1 MELTPYELLTKFQK
15 RWVDNMIVVYPE
27 LETGGAITLEK
38 CTEGIV
44 KLKEKHAEDPSFP
57 KIGTP
62 NWNYKINKIDKG
74 IYFFP
79 APGADSEMAIREAED
94 IKISRL
100 PKPKFVIK
108 DEEDA
113 DFVQELKDF
122 GIDIDV
128 ADEDNGV
135 SVPDLRDSS
144 VID

>member
-1 MELTPYELLTKFQK
+1 MELVGYDNLTKFQR
-15 RWVDNMIVVYPE
+15 RWVDNMIEIYPD
-27 LETGGAITLEK
+27 LVSGGAITLEQ

-44 KLKEKHAEDPSFP
+44 KLKEKHPKDPSVP

-79 APGADSEMAIREAED
+79 APGADPEMAVREAED
-94 IKISRL
+94 IRISRL
-100 PKPKFVIK
+100 PIPKFVIN

-113 DFVQELKDF
+113 EFVKELKDF
-122 GIDIDV
+122 GIDIETTE
-128 ADEDNGV
+128 EDGS
-135 SVPDLRDSS
+135 SVPDLRNSS

>member
-1 MELTPYELLTKFQK
+1 MELVGYDNLTKFQR
-15 RWVDNMIVVYPE
+15 RWVDNMIEIYPD
-27 LETGGAITLEK
+27 LVSGGAITLEQ

-44 KLKEKHAEDPSFP
+44 KLKEKHTKDSSFP

-79 APGADSEMAIREAED
+79 APGADPEMAVREAED
-94 IKISRL
+94 IRISRL

-113 DFVQELKDF
+113 EFVKELKDF
-122 GIDIDV
+122 GIDIETTE
-128 ADEDNGV
+128 EDGS
-135 SVPDLRDSS
+135 SVPDLRNSS

>member
-1 MELTPYELLTKFQK
+1 MELVGYDNLTKFQR
-15 RWVDNMIVVYPE
+15 RWVDNMIEIYPD
-27 LETGGAITLEK
+27 LVSGGAITLEQ
-38 CTEGIV
+38 CTEVIV
-44 KLKEKHAEDPSFP
+44 KLKEKHTKDPSFP

-79 APGADSEMAIREAED
+79 APGADPEMAVREAED
-94 IKISRL
+94 IRISRL

-113 DFVQELKDF
+113 EFVKELKDF
-122 GIDIDV
+122 GIDIETTE
-128 ADEDNGV
+128 EDGS
-135 SVPDLRDSS
+135 SVPDLRNSS

>member
-1 MELTPYELLTKFQK
+1 MSDLVGYYSLTKFQK
-15 RWVDNMIVVYPE
+15 RWVDNMIEIYPD
-27 LETGGAITLEK
+27 LSSGGAITLEQ

-44 KLKEKHAEDPSFP
+44 KLKAKHEADKSFP

-79 APGADSEMAIREAED
+79 APNADPEMAIREADD
-94 IKISRL
+94 IRVSRL
-100 PKPKFVIK
+100 PAPKFVIK
-108 DEEDA
+108 DEEDV

-122 GIDIDV
+122 GINIETTK
-128 ADEDNGV
+128 EDGT
-135 SVPDLRDSS
+135 SVPDLRNSS

>member
-1 MELTPYELLTKFQK
+1 MELVGYDNLTKFQR
-15 RWVDNMIVVYPE
+15 RWVDNMIEIYPD
-27 LETGGAITLEK
+27 LVSGGAITLEQ

-44 KLKEKHAEDPSFP
+44 KLKEKHTKDPLFP

-79 APGADSEMAIREAED
+79 APGADPEMAVREAED
-94 IKISRL
+94 IRISRL

-113 DFVQELKDF
+113 EFVKELKDF
-122 GIDIDV
+122 GIDIETTE
-128 ADEDNGV
+128 EDGS
-135 SVPDLRDSS
+135 SVPDLRNSS

>member
-1 MELTPYELLTKFQK
+1 MELVGYDNLTKFQR
-15 RWVDNMIVVYPE
+15 RWVDNMIEIYPD
-27 LETGGAITLEK
+27 LVSGGAITLEQ

-44 KLKEKHAEDPSFP
+44 KLKEKHTKDPSFP
-57 KIGTP
+57 KIGTT

-79 APGADSEMAIREAED
+79 APGADPEMAVREAED
-94 IKISRL
+94 IRISRL

-113 DFVQELKDF
+113 EFVKELKDF
-122 GIDIDV
+122 GIDIETTE
-128 ADEDNGV
+128 EDGS
-135 SVPDLRDSS
+135 SVPDLRNSS

>member
-1 MELTPYELLTKFQK
+1 MELVGYDNLTKFQR
-15 RWVDNMIVVYPE
+15 RWVDNMIEIYPD
-27 LETGGAITLEK
+27 LVTGGAITLEQ

-44 KLKEKHAEDPSFP
+44 KLKAKHAEDPTFP

-79 APGADSEMAIREAED
+79 APNADPEMAVREAED

-113 DFVQELKDF
+113 DFVKELEEC
-122 GIDIDV
+122 GIDIETTTDKG
-128 ADEDNGV
+128 A